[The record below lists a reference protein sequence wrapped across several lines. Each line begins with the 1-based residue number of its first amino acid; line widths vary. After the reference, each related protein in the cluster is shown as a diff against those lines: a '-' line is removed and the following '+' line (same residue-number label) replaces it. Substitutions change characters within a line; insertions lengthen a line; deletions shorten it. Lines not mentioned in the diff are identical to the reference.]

1 MKIAAPIF
9 HFRALVFVLL
19 YLLGFF
25 PPWGWG
31 VGNASN
37 STAWLASSTL
47 LARSG
52 WISLAAATVMVT
64 SAALACLLTGTVLR
78 VWGTAMQDFPVREP
92 LYLGTWWLACGAS
105 ILMPPGGAGF
115 FLVAFSIFVLFLA
128 YNEERFLSVK
138 LGPRTKWAQV
148 AFAETYPIGFT
159 VCFAVF
165 AWRYN
170 ARVLIQCLL
179 ICYGLSLVAR
189 AFTNRSAN

>member
-1 MKIAAPIF
+1 MKVAAAVF
-9 HFRALVFVLL
+9 RFRAVVFVLL

-31 VGNASN
+31 ARNGSN
-37 STAWLASSTL
+37 GTLWLASSTL

-64 SAALACLLTGTVLR
+64 AAALACLLTGTVLR
-78 VWGTAMQDFPVREP
+78 VWSTAYLGRSVRNP
-92 LYLGTWWLACGAS
+92 LYLGAWLLACGAS

-115 FLVAFSIFVLFLA
+115 FLIALGIFVLFLA
-128 YNEERFLSVK
+128 YSEKRFLPVK
-138 LGPRTKWAQV
+138 LGARPEWAQA
-148 AFAETYPIGFT
+148 AFAETYPIAFT
-159 VCFAVF
+159 VCFAIF

-189 AFTNRSAN
+189 AFMTRSAN